1 MITKITEREE
11 NRKYFVCA
19 LLVFPKPRT
28 IIYQREVIKE
38 NQKIFEKTLI
48 KELPKFLL
56 LTNLAKLA
64 GKPLCLK

>member
-28 IIYQREVIKE
+28 IYQREVIKE
-38 NQKIFEKTLI
+38 NQKMFEKTLI

-56 LTNLAKLA
+56 LTNFAKLA